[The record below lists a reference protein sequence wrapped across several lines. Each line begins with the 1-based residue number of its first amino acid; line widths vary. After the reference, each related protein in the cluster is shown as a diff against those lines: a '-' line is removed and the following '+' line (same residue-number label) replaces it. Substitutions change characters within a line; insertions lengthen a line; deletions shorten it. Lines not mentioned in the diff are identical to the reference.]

1 MSILAFAFFV
11 ELGALLHRSRGLYD
25 PAIVWLA
32 AAFGLVVIDLMRSGP
47 WLQAGRRMTERLL
60 AGAALFFC
68 ALQFSDP
75 VVVYA
80 TPGAAST
87 AIPRLMGL
95 AGALSAGTLMVT
107 LFPSRSKSATRAAAV
122 MASAAIAVIAAAE
135 LLVPRASPTPW
146 IDVWVSGTRAVDYL
160 TAGLNPYAQKY
171 VDIYQGRYPYVPGFL
186 YPPGL
191 LLWLTPFRLAF
202 GDIRFALIVANWI
215 SAAAFFASAR
225 TSGRRDLLP
234 ILSALVWLSFPVTN
248 FVIEQAWSDLALV
261 PTALLML
268 LATSR
273 ARMWAS
279 STWMGVFVVMKQYAF
294 VAAALTL
301 VRIWKSW
308 GARRALET
316 LAVAAT
322 LAALVILPFAV
333 ADLHALARMTIAPQT
348 DQTVRLDAL
357 NVTSYLAH
365 AFGWVMPPAG
375 RIGLTLLGGA
385 LAVVAA
391 WRERAPVA
399 AASFIAYGFAFLFG
413 KWAFCNYY
421 FFLASFL
428 LTCLVA
434 PADV

>member
-1 MSILAFAFFV
+1 
-11 ELGALLHRSRGLYD
+11 
-25 PAIVWLA
+25 
-32 AAFGLVVIDLMRSGP
+32 
-47 WLQAGRRMTERLL
+47 
-60 AGAALFFC
+60 
-68 ALQFSDP
+68 
-75 VVVYA
+75 
-80 TPGAAST
+80 
-87 AIPRLMGL
+87 
-95 AGALSAGTLMVT
+95 
-107 LFPSRSKSATRAAAV
+107 
-122 MASAAIAVIAAAE
+122 
-135 LLVPRASPTPW
+135 
-146 IDVWVSGTRAVDYL
+146 
-160 TAGLNPYAQKY
+160 
-171 VDIYQGRYPYVPGFL
+171 
-186 YPPGL
+186 
-191 LLWLTPFRLAF
+191 
-202 GDIRFALIVANWI
+202 
-215 SAAAFFASAR
+215 
-225 TSGRRDLLP
+225 
-234 ILSALVWLSFPVTN
+234 LSFPVTN

-391 WRERAPVA
+391 WRERTPVA